1 MQPVKKQLRKFITLC
16 DNNDEYDRRLNNLI
30 LASKS
35 EQWKTVIEI
44 LWTIKNDMAIE
55 LLSNAKFTKQTEA
68 EKDITQRVYHNI
80 SEWIDFLTN
89 PRVWVQK
96 KGMVQ
101 NLKSKLTARK
111 AERKD
116 VKDGRRKPEHRA
128 A

>member
-1 MQPVKKQLRKFITLC
+1 MQPVKKQLRKFVSLC
-16 DNNDEYDRRLNNLI
+16 DRNDEYDRRLNNLI

-44 LWTIKNDMAIE
+44 LWSIKNEMAIE
-55 LLSNAKFTKQTEA
+55 LLQDRKFIEKTEA

-96 KGMVQ
+96 KGMIQ
-101 NLKSKLTARK
+101 NLKSKLTVKK

-116 VKDGRRKPEHRA
+116 VKDGKTGHRA